1 MIKGVLETI
10 SKKIFQEFNKPEFK
24 DYYNELLFQQSKLN
38 NEYDTNIQIEADK
51 VKEEFRKELF
61 DCFTNEFFKIFFCII
76 INLFKNNL
84 KKILFNKYQN
94 YITEKKKIIS
104 EKAENSLKNITMKLK
119 EKLLIEL
126 DKYFPEKPSV
136 IQRTNTE
143 SSENSL
149 LNNLKNLDEELNSI
163 INKS

>member
-1 MIKGVLETI
+1 M
-10 SKKIFQEFNKPEFK
+10 
-24 DYYNELLFQQSKLN
+24 
-38 NEYDTNIQIEADK
+38 
-51 VKEEFRKELF
+51 
-61 DCFTNEFFKIFFCII
+61 
-76 INLFKNNL
+76 
-84 KKILFNKYQN
+84 FNKYKD

-104 EKAENSLKNITMKLK
+104 EKAENSLKNITIKLK